1 MPGAPRTNPAAPRGA
16 QADLAARLRQ
26 GATGLQDRLN
36 SRDTLIELIRSVN
49 ATLDPRKV
57 ADALLVHAND
67 WLPAPCLVVAVQEGS
82 QRATLI
88 AERGP
93 CEAYTDSLVRV
104 ARWITEHNEEFMSA
118 SLAHDDRLADGLAAT
133 VAGFPLRC
141 RARTIGALIALD
153 PVPSGQ
159 TRAFLAMYRVK
170 DKGKN
175 GVLLAT
181 QSVI

>member
-1 MPGAPRTNPAAPRGA
+1 
-16 QADLAARLRQ
+16 
-26 GATGLQDRLN
+26 
-36 SRDTLIELIRSVN
+36 
-49 ATLDPRKV
+49 
-57 ADALLVHAND
+57 
-67 WLPAPCLVVAVQEGS
+67 
-82 QRATLI
+82 
-88 AERGP
+88 
-93 CEAYTDSLVRV
+93 
-104 ARWITEHNEEFMSA
+104 MSA